1 MELVEALGIIHGS
14 PSAYEPLEQA
24 ATAQG
29 PSLQDPISLSNAEY
43 KDLGDALASILFASS
58 PRPPPN
64 QLSEAAMS
72 DSQPSVED
80 DLSCSSA
87 QSSLTSLSTADPG
100 SPAAAAH
107 GKSPASSD
115 SEEESSAGKQKTIKL
130 PQSKNNIFTWLKH
143 NARICNPKKS

>member
-1 MELVEALGIIHGS
+1 VELVEALGIVRGS
-14 PSAYEPLEQA
+14 SSASQPHEPLEQA
-24 ATAQG
+24 ATAQAPG
-29 PSLQDPISLSNAEY
+29 LQDPISLSNAEY

-87 QSSLTSLSTADPG
+87 QSSLTTDDPR

-130 PQSKNNIFTWLKH
+130 PQSKNNIFT
-143 NARICNPKKS
+143 